1 MVRVDP
7 IPSVNRAACAD
18 REATPSGRMSLL
30 RKSALTRLAAPWHSL
45 CGDRPSGDLA
55 IRHLH
60 LMSRTVAQGTARM
73 ACVGIH
79 FATRM
84 MRWLK
89 RTCSRHASVACA
101 AQQSA
106 KGCRFGSCAAGRIG
120 VATCLSIL
128 NLKQLCV
135 RPTPDIPI
143 PSRLKKL
150 RDTLPSSPFY
160 APALSLH
167 VKADVGSHHSRRAKG
182 RVVQTSNFAP
192 CKTQVTSWPEITAR
206 SASLI
211 ALEGR
216 RLWGRSNES
225 ARTEQAGR
233 VAYLHNGNHGE
244 LSFPRATHD
253 EDGDRNG
260 HLRRRV

>member
-128 NLKQLCV
+128 NLKQPCV

-143 PSRLKKL
+143 PSRLKKP
-150 RDTLPSSPFY
+150 RDTFPSSPLRSC
-160 APALSLH
+160 ALTPRQ
-167 VKADVGSHHSRRAKG
+167 SRCRFPS
-182 RVVQTSNFAP
+182 Q
-192 CKTQVTSWPEITAR
+192 
-206 SASLI
+206 SA
-211 ALEGR
+211 GQGPR
-216 RLWGRSNES
+216 RSNIEL
-225 ARTEQAGR
+225 RTMQNA
-233 VAYLHNGNHGE
+233 
-244 LSFPRATHD
+244 
-253 EDGDRNG
+253 G
-260 HLRRRV
+260 HLVARDYCPIGFPKCFGGEATLGPLK